1 MPVARQHAV
10 EVSVI
15 IFDFSWERESERA
28 RERRRGASG
37 GENKSVFQNA
47 WVSLSEGKHSLP

>member
-15 IFDFSWERESERA
+15 IFDFSWERESERG
-28 RERRRGASG
+28 RDGEEQVEERTRVCFRMHG
-37 GENKSVFQNA
+37 
-47 WVSLSEGKHSLP
+47 